1 MELSYAA
8 YNYPNGEELPIIPGA
23 FMGDFTKTAGMLLED
38 NGFVNISEYNYTSD
52 SRAAHTIGCRFV
64 EFPGTRN
71 LQSNNIGGN
80 YNVHQHNGTNIQL
93 PVRDLL
99 DSVCIR
105 DYDQGRADFRDN
117 TLITGEDTEI
127 STSHDDEIETK
138 PLVVV
143 DIRGSVTVS
152 DWINDVM
159 TQFDSENNRFA
170 AFADEIFT
178 NVENFY
184 SVSENGSFGRNS
196 SSDYNHKL
204 ATWAME
210 LSYAAYNYP
219 NGEELPI
226 IPGAFMGDFTKTAGM
241 LLEDNGFVNISEYN
255 YTSDSRAAHTI
266 GWRPINVDVSETSQ
280 IINDAGGMDNVYQY
294 NIDDKGSVL
303 YNLLDSVRVHKC
315 NSSWVDRGTDTRLDR
330 STFEA
335 DKINEGT
342 IVSSSVQRTLLE
354 DNGFVNISEYN
365 YTSDSRAAHTI
376 GWRPINVDVSETS
389 QIINDAGGMD
399 NVYQYNIDDK
409 GSVLYNLLD
418 QLRVDR
424 SAHLFDERRDTGAD
438 RYDSITNSQSFAA
451 GNKILKPLLVVDIR
465 GSVTWWD
472 WVNDI
477 GAQALPFNNR
487 FAALA
492 EEVFTNVEN
501 YLSSVGL
508 QDPIILITGHSMGA
522 AIANILAARLNETM
536 DSGNIYAYTFA
547 TQLDRVSNCFNN
559 IDSYGNV
566 TAVTASDYNHRLAT
580 WAMELSYAAY
590 NYPNGE
596 ELPIIPGAFMG
607 DFVKSANTLL
617 SENGFV
623 NITDLNYGSNESGAH
638 TIGWRPI
645 GGVDTGLL
653 QISDDIGGN
662 DNVGWDNTS
671 DEELYVWNFLD
682 RLRTLDGN
690 SGRADSGN
698 VAVLAGKDNVVDVIQ
713 SSAIRTMPLVV
724 VDVRGSVTL
733 SDWINDVMTQ
743 FDSENNRFAAFAD
756 EIFTNVENFYSVSE
770 NGSFG
775 RNSSSD
781 YNHKLAT
788 WAMELSYAAYNYP
801 NGEELPIIP
810 GAFMG
815 DFTKTAGM
823 LLEDNGF
830 VNVVNYKYE
839 TSDSGAHTIGCRF
852 VEFPE
857 NENMQ
862 LNDGLGGNIDVSQ
875 HYGTNIQLPV
885 RDLLDSVC
893 ILERNSHGSDRV
905 ADTRMDRD
913 TFRSDKISTDTTS
926 LLNTKR
932 LDGLVVVD
940 IRGSVTAMD
949 WYNDIMTQLSAKS
962 NRFAALAEEML
973 TNVNNYIRLMGLQDP
988 IILVTGH
995 SMGAAIANI
1004 LAARLNGIMD
1014 PDNVYAYT
1022 FATPR
1027 TVNEAVSGNQ
1037 AVNYPNIFNIL
1048 NSNDAVT
1055 YVPSSFFSIE
1065 EHWRRHGIDLYIN
1078 MPYSESNDTDL
1089 SGMLCHAMP
1098 VYLNWLNS
1106 SEDLSLQ
1113 EMLTLSEEAR
1123 VRGLLP
1129 IIVKIKCPVGVTI
1142 KDSNGNIIGYESQ
1155 QENAVYPD
1163 MLNRGVVSWIEE
1175 DGAKMFFIP
1184 SIADAASI
1192 EIEAYDYGSMNFT
1205 VGSVDASTESEIKT
1219 LNNISL
1225 YPGKEFIADISED
1238 VPVEDTQLFI
1248 TENGETVG
1256 EVTETNPHLKGTRV
1270 WHEVCLNGEKEFVA
1284 TYWSFTTDK
1293 TVTEIH
1299 ARNKYGGYAYL
1310 KPDDSW
1316 VKIVEDGDS
1325 LIWTV
1330 AMCYKDAVDH
1340 VYNVSVNSNGEWH
1353 TYENALHVHVPQE
1366 YADINR
1372 EYFSSN
1378 ATSTNTATIPA
1389 AVPYYTVIDPT
1400 DN

>member
-1 MELSYAA
+1 MSTAHGTESKTISVTQLDKVSNYFYSVSENGSFGRNSSSDYNHKLATWAMELSYAA

-23 FMGDFTKTAGMLLED
+23 FMGDFTQTAGMLLED

-226 IPGAFMGDFTKTAGM
+226 IPGAFMGDFTQTAGM

-280 IINDAGGMDNVYQY
+280 SINDVGGMGNVYQY

-303 YNLLDSVRVHKC
+303 YNLLDSVCVCDYDQGR
-315 NSSWVDRGTDTRLDR
+315 NYFRDDTVVIEENTAL
-330 STFEA
+330 
-335 DKINEGT
+335 N
-342 IVSSSVQRTLLE
+342 
-354 DNGFVNISEYN
+354 
-365 YTSDSRAAHTI
+365 
-376 GWRPINVDVSETS
+376 TS
-389 QIINDAGGMD
+389 Q
-399 NVYQYNIDDK
+399 DD
-409 GSVLYNLLD
+409 
-418 QLRVDR
+418 
-424 SAHLFDERRDTGAD
+424 
-438 RYDSITNSQSFAA
+438 
-451 GNKILKPLLVVDIR
+451 
-465 GSVTWWD
+465 
-472 WVNDI
+472 
-477 GAQALPFNNR
+477 
-487 FAALA
+487 
-492 EEVFTNVEN
+492 EVGT
-501 YLSSVGL
+501 
-508 QDPIILITGHSMGA
+508 
-522 AIANILAARLNETM
+522 
-536 DSGNIYAYTFA
+536 
-547 TQLDRVSNCFNN
+547 
-559 IDSYGNV
+559 
-566 TAVTASDYNHRLAT
+566 
-580 WAMELSYAAY
+580 
-590 NYPNGE
+590 
-596 ELPIIPGAFMG
+596 
-607 DFVKSANTLL
+607 K
-617 SENGFV
+617 
-623 NITDLNYGSNESGAH
+623 
-638 TIGWRPI
+638 
-645 GGVDTGLL
+645 
-653 QISDDIGGN
+653 
-662 DNVGWDNTS
+662 
-671 DEELYVWNFLD
+671 
-682 RLRTLDGN
+682 
-690 SGRADSGN
+690 
-698 VAVLAGKDNVVDVIQ
+698 
-713 SSAIRTMPLVV
+713 PLVV
-724 VDVRGSVTL
+724 VDVRGSVTI

-756 EIFTNVENFYSVSE
+756 EIFTNVENYL
-770 NGSFG
+770 
-775 RNSSSD
+775 SSTGVQ
-781 YNHKLAT
+781 N
-788 WAMELSYAAYNYP
+788 
-801 NGEELPIIP
+801 
-810 GAFMG
+810 
-815 DFTKTAGM
+815 
-823 LLEDNGF
+823 
-830 VNVVNYKYE
+830 
-839 TSDSGAHTIGCRF
+839 
-852 VEFPE
+852 
-857 NENMQ
+857 
-862 LNDGLGGNIDVSQ
+862 
-875 HYGTNIQLPV
+875 
-885 RDLLDSVC
+885 
-893 ILERNSHGSDRV
+893 
-905 ADTRMDRD
+905 
-913 TFRSDKISTDTTS
+913 
-926 LLNTKR
+926 
-932 LDGLVVVD
+932 
-940 IRGSVTAMD
+940 
-949 WYNDIMTQLSAKS
+949 
-962 NRFAALAEEML
+962 
-973 TNVNNYIRLMGLQDP
+973 P

-1014 PDNVYAYT
+1014 SDNVYAYT

-1048 NSNDAVT
+1048 NSNDVVT
-1055 YVPSSFFSIE
+1055 YVPLTITLPVVNY
-1065 EHWRRHGIDLYIN
+1065 WKRHGIDLYIN
-1078 MPYSESNDTDL
+1078 MPYSESRETDIL
-1089 SGMLCHAMP
+1089 GMPCHSMS

-1113 EMLTLSEEAR
+1113 EMLALSEEAR

-1129 IIVKIKCPVGVTI
+1129 IIAKIKCPVGVTI

-1163 MLNRGVVSWIEE
+1163 MLDNGVMSWIEE

-1225 YPGKEFIADISED
+1225 YPGKEFTADISED

-1256 EVTETNPHLKGTRV
+1256 EVTETNPHLKGTGYR
-1270 WHEVCLNGEKEFVA
+1270 HEVM
-1284 TYWSFTTDK
+1284 TDHIITHWSFTTDK
-1293 TVTEIH
+1293 TVTEI
-1299 ARNKYGGYAYL
+1299 RVSNKHGRVDYIT
-1310 KPDDSW
+1310 SNQSR
-1316 VKIVEDGDS
+1316 VVIVEDGDN
-1325 LIWTV
+1325 LIWEVFYMHLTSG
-1330 AMCYKDAVDH
+1330 DL
-1340 VYNVSVNSNGEWH
+1340 VYDVLIKSDEEWH
-1353 TYENALHVHVPQE
+1353 TYQNSFYVYMPQE
-1366 YADINR
+1366 YADINL
-1372 EYFSSN
+1372 EYYYSKYPKTAAAN
-1378 ATSTNTATIPA
+1378 AEALPA
-1389 AVPYYTVIDPT
+1389 AVPYYTVINPT

>member
-23 FMGDFTKTAGMLLED
+23 FMGDFTQTAGMLLED

-52 SRAAHTIGCRFV
+52 SRAAHTIGWRPVEVGVSETSQIINDVGGMDNVYQYNIDDKGSVLYNLLDQLRVDRSAHLFDERRDTGADRYDSITNSKSFAAGNKILKPLLVVDIRGSVTWWDWVNDIGAQALPFNNRFAALAEEVFTNV
-64 EFPGTRN
+64 ENFYSVSENGSFGRNSSSDYNHKLATWAMELSYAAYNYPNGEELPIIPGAFMGDFTQTAGMLLEDN
-71 LQSNNIGGN
+71 GFVNISEYNYTSDSRAAHTIGWRPVEVGVSETSQIINDVGGMDN
-80 YNVHQHNGTNIQL
+80 VYQYNIDDKGSVLYN
-93 PVRDLL
+93 LL
-99 DSVCIR
+99 DSVCVC
-105 DYDQGRADFRDN
+105 DYDQGRNYFRDN

-143 DIRGSVTVS
+143 DVRGSVTLS

-159 TQFDSENNRFA
+159 TQFDSENNR
-170 AFADEIFT
+170 FADEIFT

-226 IPGAFMGDFTKTAGM
+226 IPGAFMGDFTQTAGM

-266 GWRPINVDVSETSQ
+266 GWRPVEVGVSETSQ
-280 IINDAGGMDNVYQY
+280 IINDVGGMDNVYQY

-303 YNLLDSVRVHKC
+303 YNLLDSVRVYERNTC
-315 NSSWVDRGTDTRLDR
+315 RSNSGNPEIMDR
-330 STFEA
+330 
-335 DKINEGT
+335 
-342 IVSSSVQRTLLE
+342 
-354 DNGFVNISEYN
+354 
-365 YTSDSRAAHTI
+365 
-376 GWRPINVDVSETS
+376 NVDVLEVSE
-389 QIINDAGGMD
+389 
-399 NVYQYNIDDK
+399 
-409 GSVLYNLLD
+409 
-418 QLRVDR
+418 
-424 SAHLFDERRDTGAD
+424 
-438 RYDSITNSQSFAA
+438 NSLATTTIK
-451 GNKILKPLLVVDIR
+451 NLVVIDIR
-465 GSVTWWD
+465 GSVTLLD
-472 WVNDI
+472 WGNDI
-477 GAQALPFNNR
+477 VTQFAPNNNR

-492 EEVFTNVEN
+492 DEVLTNVEN
-501 YLSSVGL
+501 YLSS
-508 QDPIILITGHSMGA
+508 T
-522 AIANILAARLNETM
+522 
-536 DSGNIYAYTFA
+536 
-547 TQLDRVSNCFNN
+547 
-559 IDSYGNV
+559 
-566 TAVTASDYNHRLAT
+566 
-580 WAMELSYAAY
+580 
-590 NYPNGE
+590 
-596 ELPIIPGAFMG
+596 
-607 DFVKSANTLL
+607 
-617 SENGFV
+617 
-623 NITDLNYGSNESGAH
+623 
-638 TIGWRPI
+638 
-645 GGVDTGLL
+645 
-653 QISDDIGGN
+653 
-662 DNVGWDNTS
+662 
-671 DEELYVWNFLD
+671 
-682 RLRTLDGN
+682 
-690 SGRADSGN
+690 
-698 VAVLAGKDNVVDVIQ
+698 
-713 SSAIRTMPLVV
+713 
-724 VDVRGSVTL
+724 
-733 SDWINDVMTQ
+733 
-743 FDSENNRFAAFAD
+743 
-756 EIFTNVENFYSVSE
+756 
-770 NGSFG
+770 
-775 RNSSSD
+775 
-781 YNHKLAT
+781 
-788 WAMELSYAAYNYP
+788 
-801 NGEELPIIP
+801 
-810 GAFMG
+810 
-815 DFTKTAGM
+815 
-823 LLEDNGF
+823 
-830 VNVVNYKYE
+830 
-839 TSDSGAHTIGCRF
+839 
-852 VEFPE
+852 
-857 NENMQ
+857 
-862 LNDGLGGNIDVSQ
+862 
-875 HYGTNIQLPV
+875 
-885 RDLLDSVC
+885 
-893 ILERNSHGSDRV
+893 
-905 ADTRMDRD
+905 
-913 TFRSDKISTDTTS
+913 
-926 LLNTKR
+926 
-932 LDGLVVVD
+932 
-940 IRGSVTAMD
+940 
-949 WYNDIMTQLSAKS
+949 
-962 NRFAALAEEML
+962 
-973 TNVNNYIRLMGLQDP
+973 GLQDP

-1004 LAARLNGIMD
+1004 LAARLNETMD
-1014 PDNVYAYT
+1014 SGNIYAYT

-1055 YVPSSFFSIE
+1055 YVPLTITLPVVNY
-1065 EHWRRHGIDLYIN
+1065 WKRHGIDLYIN
-1078 MPYSESNDTDL
+1078 MPYSESRETDIL
-1089 SGMLCHAMP
+1089 GMLCQSMS

-1113 EMLTLSEEAR
+1113 EMLALSEEAR

-1129 IIVKIKCPVGVTI
+1129 IIAKIKCPVGVTI

-1163 MLNRGVVSWIEE
+1163 MLDNGVVSWIEE

-1225 YPGKEFIADISED
+1225 YPGKEFTADISED

-1270 WHEVCLNGEKEFVA
+1270 WHEVCNNGGKDSVV
-1284 TYWSFTTDK
+1284 TYWSFTSDK

-1310 KPDDSW
+1310 NPDDSW

-1330 AMCYKDAVDH
+1330 GMYYKDAVDH

-1366 YADINR
+1366 YADINK

-1378 ATSTNTATIPA
+1378 ATPTNTATIPA

>member
-1 MELSYAA
+1 MSTAHGTES
-8 YNYPNGEELPIIPGA
+8 
-23 FMGDFTKTAGMLLED
+23 KT
-38 NGFVNISEYNYTSD
+38 I
-52 SRAAHTIGCRFV
+52 
-64 EFPGTRN
+64 
-71 LQSNNIGGN
+71 
-80 YNVHQHNGTNIQL
+80 
-93 PVRDLL
+93 
-99 DSVCIR
+99 
-105 DYDQGRADFRDN
+105 
-117 TLITGEDTEI
+117 
-127 STSHDDEIETK
+127 
-138 PLVVV
+138 
-143 DIRGSVTVS
+143 SVTQLDKVS
-152 DWINDVM
+152 NY
-159 TQFDSENNRFA
+159 
-170 AFADEIFT
+170 
-178 NVENFY
+178 FY

-266 GWRPINVDVSETSQ
+266 GWRPVEVAVSETSQ

-303 YNLLDSVRVHKC
+303 YNLLDSVCVCDYDQGR
-315 NSSWVDRGTDTRLDR
+315 NYFRDDTVVIEENTAL
-330 STFEA
+330 
-335 DKINEGT
+335 N
-342 IVSSSVQRTLLE
+342 
-354 DNGFVNISEYN
+354 
-365 YTSDSRAAHTI
+365 
-376 GWRPINVDVSETS
+376 TS
-389 QIINDAGGMD
+389 Q
-399 NVYQYNIDDK
+399 DD
-409 GSVLYNLLD
+409 
-418 QLRVDR
+418 
-424 SAHLFDERRDTGAD
+424 
-438 RYDSITNSQSFAA
+438 
-451 GNKILKPLLVVDIR
+451 
-465 GSVTWWD
+465 
-472 WVNDI
+472 
-477 GAQALPFNNR
+477 
-487 FAALA
+487 
-492 EEVFTNVEN
+492 EVGT
-501 YLSSVGL
+501 
-508 QDPIILITGHSMGA
+508 
-522 AIANILAARLNETM
+522 
-536 DSGNIYAYTFA
+536 
-547 TQLDRVSNCFNN
+547 
-559 IDSYGNV
+559 
-566 TAVTASDYNHRLAT
+566 
-580 WAMELSYAAY
+580 
-590 NYPNGE
+590 
-596 ELPIIPGAFMG
+596 
-607 DFVKSANTLL
+607 K
-617 SENGFV
+617 
-623 NITDLNYGSNESGAH
+623 
-638 TIGWRPI
+638 
-645 GGVDTGLL
+645 
-653 QISDDIGGN
+653 
-662 DNVGWDNTS
+662 
-671 DEELYVWNFLD
+671 
-682 RLRTLDGN
+682 
-690 SGRADSGN
+690 
-698 VAVLAGKDNVVDVIQ
+698 
-713 SSAIRTMPLVV
+713 PLVV
-724 VDVRGSVTL
+724 VDVRGSVTI

-756 EIFTNVENFYSVSE
+756 EIFTNVENYL
-770 NGSFG
+770 
-775 RNSSSD
+775 SSTGVQ
-781 YNHKLAT
+781 N
-788 WAMELSYAAYNYP
+788 
-801 NGEELPIIP
+801 
-810 GAFMG
+810 
-815 DFTKTAGM
+815 
-823 LLEDNGF
+823 
-830 VNVVNYKYE
+830 
-839 TSDSGAHTIGCRF
+839 
-852 VEFPE
+852 
-857 NENMQ
+857 
-862 LNDGLGGNIDVSQ
+862 
-875 HYGTNIQLPV
+875 
-885 RDLLDSVC
+885 
-893 ILERNSHGSDRV
+893 
-905 ADTRMDRD
+905 
-913 TFRSDKISTDTTS
+913 
-926 LLNTKR
+926 
-932 LDGLVVVD
+932 
-940 IRGSVTAMD
+940 
-949 WYNDIMTQLSAKS
+949 
-962 NRFAALAEEML
+962 
-973 TNVNNYIRLMGLQDP
+973 P

-1014 PDNVYAYT
+1014 SDNVYAYT

-1048 NSNDAVT
+1048 NSNDVVT
-1055 YVPSSFFSIE
+1055 YVPLTITLPVVNY
-1065 EHWRRHGIDLYIN
+1065 WKRHGIDLYIN
-1078 MPYSESNDTDL
+1078 MPYSESRETDIL
-1089 SGMLCHAMP
+1089 GMPCHSMS

-1113 EMLTLSEEAR
+1113 EMLALSEEAR

-1129 IIVKIKCPVGVTI
+1129 IIAKIKCPVGVTI

-1163 MLNRGVVSWIEE
+1163 MLDNGVMSWIEE

-1225 YPGKEFIADISED
+1225 YPGKEFTADISED

>member
-23 FMGDFTKTAGMLLED
+23 FMGDFTQTAGMLLED

-52 SRAAHTIGCRFV
+52 SRAAHTIGWRPINV
-64 EFPGTRN
+64 DVSETSQIIN
-71 LQSNNIGGN
+71 DVGGMCN
-80 YNVHQHNGTNIQL
+80 VYQYIIDDKGSVLYN
-93 PVRDLL
+93 LL
-99 DSVCIR
+99 DSVCVC
-105 DYDQGRADFRDN
+105 DYDQGRNYFRDN

-159 TQFDSENNRFA
+159 TQLDSENNRFA

-226 IPGAFMGDFTKTAGM
+226 IPGAFMGDFTQTAGM

-266 GWRPINVDVSETSQ
+266 GWRPVEVAVSETSQ

-342 IVSSSVQRTLLE
+342 IVSSSVQRMRSLIIVDIRGSVTLMDWLNDIRTQLPPPDNRFAALTDEIFTNVENFYSVSENGSFGRNSSSDYNHKLATWAMELSYAAYNYPNGEELPIIPGAFMGDFTQTAGMLLE

-376 GWRPINVDVSETS
+376 GWRPVEVAVSETS

-501 YLSSVGL
+501 
-508 QDPIILITGHSMGA
+508 
-522 AIANILAARLNETM
+522 
-536 DSGNIYAYTFA
+536 
-547 TQLDRVSNCFNN
+547 
-559 IDSYGNV
+559 
-566 TAVTASDYNHRLAT
+566 
-580 WAMELSYAAY
+580 
-590 NYPNGE
+590 
-596 ELPIIPGAFMG
+596 
-607 DFVKSANTLL
+607 
-617 SENGFV
+617 
-623 NITDLNYGSNESGAH
+623 
-638 TIGWRPI
+638 
-645 GGVDTGLL
+645 
-653 QISDDIGGN
+653 
-662 DNVGWDNTS
+662 
-671 DEELYVWNFLD
+671 
-682 RLRTLDGN
+682 
-690 SGRADSGN
+690 
-698 VAVLAGKDNVVDVIQ
+698 
-713 SSAIRTMPLVV
+713 
-724 VDVRGSVTL
+724 
-733 SDWINDVMTQ
+733 
-743 FDSENNRFAAFAD
+743 
-756 EIFTNVENFYSVSE
+756 FYSVSE

-815 DFTKTAGM
+815 DFTQTAGM

-830 VNVVNYKYE
+830 VNISEYNY
-839 TSDSGAHTIGCRF
+839 TSDDRAAHTIGCRL

-857 NENMQ
+857 SENLQ
-862 LNDGLGGNIDVSQ
+862 LNDYTGGIDNVYQYS
-875 HYGTNIQLPV
+875 GADLQLSV
-885 RDLLDSVC
+885 LDLLDSLSVNRHTS
-893 ILERNSHGSDRV
+893 L
-905 ADTRMDRD
+905 
-913 TFRSDKISTDTTS
+913 SDKRRDIGVDRYDSITDS
-926 LLNTKR
+926 QSFSAGNIILKP
-932 LDGLVVVD
+932 LVVVD
-940 IRGSVTAMD
+940 IRGSVTWWD
-949 WYNDIMTQLSAKS
+949 WINDIGTQVLAHN
-962 NRFAALAEEML
+962 NRFAALADEVL
-973 TNVNNYIRLMGLQDP
+973 TNVESYLSSIGLQDP
-988 IILVTGH
+988 IILITGH

-1004 LAARLNGIMD
+1004 LAARLNETMD
-1014 PDNVYAYT
+1014 SGNIYAYT
-1022 FATPR
+1022 FT
-1027 TVNEAVSGNQ
+1027 
-1037 AVNYPNIFNIL
+1037 
-1048 NSNDAVT
+1048 
-1055 YVPSSFFSIE
+1055 
-1065 EHWRRHGIDLYIN
+1065 
-1078 MPYSESNDTDL
+1078 
-1089 SGMLCHAMP
+1089 
-1098 VYLNWLNS
+1098 
-1106 SEDLSLQ
+1106 
-1113 EMLTLSEEAR
+1113 
-1123 VRGLLP
+1123 
-1129 IIVKIKCPVGVTI
+1129 
-1142 KDSNGNIIGYESQ
+1142 
-1155 QENAVYPD
+1155 
-1163 MLNRGVVSWIEE
+1163 
-1175 DGAKMFFIP
+1175 
-1184 SIADAASI
+1184 
-1192 EIEAYDYGSMNFT
+1192 FT
-1205 VGSVDASTESEIKT
+1205 
-1219 LNNISL
+1219 
-1225 YPGKEFIADISED
+1225 
-1238 VPVEDTQLFI
+1238 
-1248 TENGETVG
+1248 
-1256 EVTETNPHLKGTRV
+1256 R
-1270 WHEVCLNGEKEFVA
+1270 W
-1284 TYWSFTTDK
+1284 
-1293 TVTEIH
+1293 
-1299 ARNKYGGYAYL
+1299 
-1310 KPDDSW
+1310 
-1316 VKIVEDGDS
+1316 
-1325 LIWTV
+1325 
-1330 AMCYKDAVDH
+1330 
-1340 VYNVSVNSNGEWH
+1340 
-1353 TYENALHVHVPQE
+1353 
-1366 YADINR
+1366 
-1372 EYFSSN
+1372 
-1378 ATSTNTATIPA
+1378 
-1389 AVPYYTVIDPT
+1389 
-1400 DN
+1400 

>member
-1 MELSYAA
+1 MSTAHGTESKTISVTQLDKVSNYFYSVSENGSFGRYSSSDYNHKLATWAMELSYAA

-52 SRAAHTIGCRFV
+52 SRAAHTIGWRPV
-64 EFPGTRN
+64 EVAVSETSQIIN
-71 LQSNNIGGN
+71 DAGGMDN
-80 YNVHQHNGTNIQL
+80 VYQYIIDDKGSVLYN
-93 PVRDLL
+93 LL
-99 DSVCIR
+99 DSVCVC
-105 DYDQGRADFRDN
+105 DYNQGRNYFRDN

-159 TQFDSENNRFA
+159 TQLDSENNRFA
-170 AFADEIFT
+170 ALAEEVLT

-280 IINDAGGMDNVYQY
+280 IINDV
-294 NIDDKGSVL
+294 
-303 YNLLDSVRVHKC
+303 
-315 NSSWVDRGTDTRLDR
+315 
-330 STFEA
+330 
-335 DKINEGT
+335 
-342 IVSSSVQRTLLE
+342 
-354 DNGFVNISEYN
+354 
-365 YTSDSRAAHTI
+365 
-376 GWRPINVDVSETS
+376 
-389 QIINDAGGMD
+389 GGMD

-477 GAQALPFNNR
+477 GAQALLFNNR

-492 EEVFTNVEN
+492 DEVLTNVES

-547 TQLDRVSNCFNN
+547 TQLDRVSSCFNN

-607 DFVKSANTLL
+607 DFTKTAGELL
-617 SENGFV
+617 EDNGFERIV
-623 NITDLNYGSNESGAH
+623 EFNYESDNRAAH
-638 TIGWRPI
+638 TIGF
-645 GGVDTGLL
+645 GSVKFLGTSNL
-653 QISDDIGGN
+653 QSNNIGGN
-662 DNVGWDNTS
+662 YNVHQHNGTNIQLPVRDLLDSVCIRDYDQGRNYFRDNTLVTGEDTEIS
-671 DEELYVWNFLD
+671 TSQDDEVG
-682 RLRTLDGN
+682 T
-690 SGRADSGN
+690 
-698 VAVLAGKDNVVDVIQ
+698 K
-713 SSAIRTMPLVV
+713 PLVV
-724 VDVRGSVTL
+724 VDVRGSVTI

-756 EIFTNVENFYSVSE
+756 EIFTNVENYL
-770 NGSFG
+770 
-775 RNSSSD
+775 SSTGVQ
-781 YNHKLAT
+781 N
-788 WAMELSYAAYNYP
+788 
-801 NGEELPIIP
+801 
-810 GAFMG
+810 
-815 DFTKTAGM
+815 
-823 LLEDNGF
+823 
-830 VNVVNYKYE
+830 
-839 TSDSGAHTIGCRF
+839 
-852 VEFPE
+852 
-857 NENMQ
+857 
-862 LNDGLGGNIDVSQ
+862 
-875 HYGTNIQLPV
+875 
-885 RDLLDSVC
+885 
-893 ILERNSHGSDRV
+893 
-905 ADTRMDRD
+905 
-913 TFRSDKISTDTTS
+913 
-926 LLNTKR
+926 
-932 LDGLVVVD
+932 
-940 IRGSVTAMD
+940 
-949 WYNDIMTQLSAKS
+949 
-962 NRFAALAEEML
+962 
-973 TNVNNYIRLMGLQDP
+973 P

-1004 LAARLNGIMD
+1004 LAARLNEIMD
-1014 PDNVYAYT
+1014 PGNVYAYT

-1055 YVPSSFFSIE
+1055 YVPLTITLPVVNY
-1065 EHWRRHGIDLYIN
+1065 WKRHGIDLYIN
-1078 MPYSESNDTDL
+1078 MPYSESRETDIL
-1089 SGMLCHAMP
+1089 GMPCHSMS

-1113 EMLTLSEEAR
+1113 EMLALSEEAR

-1129 IIVKIKCPVGVTI
+1129 IIAKIKCPVGVTI

-1163 MLNRGVVSWIEE
+1163 MLDNGVMSWIEE

-1225 YPGKEFIADISED
+1225 YPGKEFTADISED

-1256 EVTETNPHLKGTRV
+1256 EVTETNPHLKGVEV
-1270 WHEVCLNGEKEFVA
+1270 WHEVKTDNVV
-1284 TYWSFTTDK
+1284 TRHSFIVDD
-1293 TVTEIH
+1293 TVTEI
-1299 ARNKYGGYAYL
+1299 RLRDEQGGTYFL
-1310 KPDDSW
+1310 KPNSSW
-1316 VKIVEDGDS
+1316 VTIVEDGDNFR
-1325 LIWTV
+1325 WTGGMSYIK
-1330 AMCYKDAVDH
+1330 AGDF
-1340 VYNVSVNSNGEWH
+1340 VYDVLVNSNGEWY
-1353 TYENALHVHVPQE
+1353 TYENALYVHVPQE
-1366 YADINR
+1366 YADMNK
-1372 EYFSSN
+1372 EFLSPKS
-1378 ATSTNTATIPA
+1378 TTTNTATVPA